1 MPSMCIMYYNRINFP
16 LPSLSPLPLLMAH
29 FFLLTLPAPETFICA
44 VIVQVDTDAV
54 CMQSQSLWYSHKTLF
69 YSTSPHPASLTSF
82 LPSHPWCSL
91 SFWAGSIAVPLKG
104 EHSHTHKSFF
114 FSSALRPACES
125 LKTTTHLRKKLLW
138 PSLRPTLILQHD
150 IIFKQYNI
158 NT

>member
-29 FFLLTLPAPETFICA
+29 FFLLTLPAPETFMCA

-91 SFWAGSIAVPLKG
+91 SFRAGSIDVPLKG

-114 FSSALRPACES
+114 FLSTSTS
-125 LKTTTHLRKKLLW
+125 LWVVENHYPLKKET
-138 PSLRPTLILQHD
+138 SLAKSEANTNIAAW
-150 IIFKQYNI
+150 YNI
-158 NT
+158 